1 MNQGF
6 VCVAAGTPKTTV
18 ADPKANREEIERLIG
33 EMAEKRAKI
42 MVLPEL
48 CLTGYECRDLFWQQK
63 LIDSAKEE
71 LLALAEDTK
80 GVDALI
86 FVGLPFEA
94 KGKLYNVAAALNH
107 GRVLGLV
114 PKTNLPNY
122 NEFYEMRNFEP
133 ASGGVTSVMLGENE
147 VPFGTDILFRAEGMP
162 HLTVAA
168 EICEDLWVPA
178 PPSLRHTL
186 AGATVVV
193 NLSASDELVGKD
205 TYRRQLVSSHSASCI
220 CGYVYASAGDGES
233 TTDLVFGGHNIIAEN
248 GSILKEAKRFQNET
262 IYSDLDVDRIVSERR
277 RMTSFPA
284 QSSEG
289 YTVVPFA
296 VRREETELIRAPD
309 DSGDGPQEE
318 TRAHTLPLGGR
329 RHLRRSRL
337 DACASCDGA
346 RVRYAWDSEGEYPVG
361 HNAVLRDDRPDIQQR
376 LRAHEDARRDAE
388 GGQYQEG
395 GHAAF

>member
-178 PPSLRHTL
+178 PPSLRHTRR
-186 AGATVVV
+186 
-193 NLSASDELVGKD
+193 LS
-205 TYRRQLVSSHSASCI
+205 
-220 CGYVYASAGDGES
+220 
-233 TTDLVFGGHNIIAEN
+233 
-248 GSILKEAKRFQNET
+248 
-262 IYSDLDVDRIVSERR
+262 
-277 RMTSFPA
+277 
-284 QSSEG
+284 
-289 YTVVPFA
+289 
-296 VRREETELIRAPD
+296 
-309 DSGDGPQEE
+309 
-318 TRAHTLPLGGR
+318 
-329 RHLRRSRL
+329 
-337 DACASCDGA
+337 
-346 RVRYAWDSEGEYPVG
+346 
-361 HNAVLRDDRPDIQQR
+361 
-376 LRAHEDARRDAE
+376 
-388 GGQYQEG
+388 
-395 GHAAF
+395 